1 MCSCEIK
8 YKSDGQPQLP
18 SNCQVL
24 AWLVFVNV
32 VILISCRVVI
42 PLVVRSA
49 SELQSIE
56 CKYFEVSREL
66 AHKTCRWSYPR
77 RAT

>member
-8 YKSDGQPQLP
+8 YKFYGQPQLP
-18 SNCQVL
+18 SNYQVW

-32 VILISCRVVI
+32 ILISCRIVI
-42 PLVVRSA
+42 PIVVRSA

-56 CKYFEVSREL
+56 CKYLEVSREL
-66 AHKTCRWSYPR
+66 AYIYFTS
-77 RAT
+77 